1 MRFVIAALLAGLA
14 ASTVPAADRATR
26 CPGESVVTTGWSARE
41 SERICAAAARAL
53 AFLRAAGLSPPAS
66 IEIRPLE
73 RGRRGDAAQPLGQYD
88 AGTGVVAL
96 IRYEAAVSASR
107 AHAPAFGLPMS
118 RGLWESF
125 VAHEIAHAV
134 AGANF
139 TAVPARRA
147 AAGEYFAAIAQ
158 LSTMPQALRRSILE
172 RYDTAA
178 FGDAGEITMLLYEM
192 DPAVFAVKS
201 YRHYVALGDAG
212 PAFLA
217 MLLREGLSP

>member
-1 MRFVIAALLAGLA
+1 MTAALLAVLA
-14 ASTVPAADRATR
+14 AFAVPAAGRAMR
-26 CPGESVVTTGWSARE
+26 CPGEPVATSGWSVPE

-53 AFLRAAGLSPPAS
+53 AFVRAAGQSPPAS

-73 RGRRGDAAQPLGQYD
+73 RRRRGDAAQPLGQYD
-88 AGTGVVAL
+88 AGSGVVMLA
-96 IRYEAAVSASR
+96 RYEAAVAASR

-118 RGLWESF
+118 AELWDSF

-139 TAVPARRA
+139 TAAPARRA
-147 AAGEYFAAIAQ
+147 AAGEYFAAIVQ

-178 FGDAGEITMLLYEM
+178 FGDAGEVTMLLYEM

-201 YRHYVALGDAG
+201 YRHYVALGGGG

-217 MLLREGLSP
+217 MLMREGLAP